1 MLCDYVQMKLG
12 GILRESAVSHLTI
25 QVGKEQPADAVISPS
40 THAACRRGAS
50 EAREF
55 AQGCYVPPGLKCL
68 ALELH
73 FLGSVKMWHVGD
85 EAGVWEEMKDSEAQR
100 LMQAE
105 NMELSADEAI
115 HHPPLESPFGSS
127 SAVSI

>member
-1 MLCDYVQMKLG
+1 MKLG

-40 THAACRRGAS
+40 THAACRRAAS
-50 EAREF
+50 EAQEF

-73 FLGSVKMWHVGD
+73 FLGSVKVWQVG
-85 EAGVWEEMKDSEAQR
+85 EAGAWEELSDAGAQR
-100 LMQAE
+100 LVQAE
-105 NMELSADEAI
+105 NRELLVDEAI
-115 HHPPLESPFGSS
+115 RHPRLDSPFRSS
-127 SAVSI
+127 SAVSV

>member
-1 MLCDYVQMKLG
+1 MQMKLG

-40 THAACRRGAS
+40 THTACRRAAS

-55 AQGCYVPPGLKCL
+55 AQGCYVPPGLKYL

-73 FLGSVKMWHVGD
+73 FLGSVKAWHVG
-85 EAGVWEEMKDSEAQR
+85 EAGVWEEMKDSEMQR
-100 LMQAE
+100 HMQAE
-105 NMELSADEAI
+105 NAELSADGTI

-127 SAVSI
+127 TAVSI